1 MTSDLDPVWILRVF
15 LTTKLEKFG
24 GWPVADQ

>member
-1 MTSDLDPVWILRVF
+1 MTSDLDPVLILGVF